1 LYHLSVSWTRRTNY
15 LKAVSRGFPPFSA
28 LGTAL
33 VTLSATA
40 PSGGATRFRRS
51 REMFDYRKIS
61 ENAAAAVLAIVLSA
75 VSVGATV
82 APVQSTGSGPSLSAS
97 APTA

>member
-1 LYHLSVSWTRRTNY
+1 
-15 LKAVSRGFPPFSA
+15 
-28 LGTAL
+28 
-33 VTLSATA
+33 
-40 PSGGATRFRRS
+40 
-51 REMFDYRKIS
+51 MFDYRKIS